1 MSEDPKSPDNHNM
14 MLALRERLYELH
26 HQRDLAEMEQSKI
39 DARISEIKGMMDIL
53 EPPAEAERK
62 HRATKDKQPFRVVE
76 TTPPPELPPEDA
88 A

>member
-1 MSEDPKSPDNHNM
+1 MSEDPKSPDNNAM

-53 EPPAEAERK
+53 DPPAEVKRK
-62 HRATKDKQPFRVVE
+62 HRATKDKFRVVE
-76 TTPPPELPPEDA
+76 TPIPPELPPEDA